1 MPRLSNNSV
10 SVRERPPTYQRDQV
24 DNEAAPAS
32 NGTRMRQRGRQ
43 SETRGL
49 TLGSVL
55 SAGETRSQARS
66 AADSRTRLRSASSVQ
81 RNKGDVRF
89 SMALPFTSEP
99 LEGKIDMALGPRCD
113 SDHRASKKSLSSV
126 RLHCGLVLSPMVA
139 APTPLGSSTIQLN
152 PHSPDEKSDN
162 GARG

>member
-1 MPRLSNNSV
+1 
-10 SVRERPPTYQRDQV
+10 
-24 DNEAAPAS
+24 
-32 NGTRMRQRGRQ
+32 MRQRGRQ

-55 SAGETRSQARS
+55 SAGQTRSQARS

-113 SDHRASKKSLSSV
+113 SNHRASKKSLSSV
-126 RLHCGLVLSPMVA
+126 RLHRGLVLSPMVA
-139 APTPLGSSTIQLN
+139 APTPPGTQHHSIKPAFPRMKNQTMALACLTIRGRTTSHVARFLRKRPGPQCEF
-152 PHSPDEKSDN
+152 PDGHQK
-162 GARG
+162 RP